1 MGFDAVDKKIDF
13 VSKLLPRFTMAAV
26 TGLFAF
32 LGAISVGGGIWYASQ
47 LMRRPARSPVVRSL
61 FQGVVYERYVQT
73 SPRPLLFHVVSVDL
87 THPGID
93 FLVTPPAPNSVSVS
107 QDAAKPKVKVP
118 ANTVPDFL
126 VEHGAQVAVN
136 GSYFSPHHVKSPWH
150 YYPQVGELVY
160 PQGVSIANGKRY
172 SSPAEGWAA
181 LCVLSVSDI
190 RITEGDCPPGTQQ
203 GLAGD
208 VQFVK
213 NGQLY
218 TDGLVILKKNPVRL
232 MPRSAIAIDKANER
246 LWIVVVDGRQK
257 GYSEGITLAEL
268 SEFVI
273 ALGADRAL
281 NLDGGGSSTLAID
294 SPEAPT
300 VLNAPIQARVP
311 MRLRPVA
318 NHFGIYAQPLSPQSS
333 APP

>member
-1 MGFDAVDKKIDF
+1 SAV
-13 VSKLLPRFTMAAV
+13 
-26 TGLFAF
+26 
-32 LGAISVGGGIWYASQ
+32 LGAIAVGGGIWYASQ
-47 LMRRPARSPVVRSL
+47 LMRRPARSPAVRSL
-61 FQGVVYERYVQT
+61 FQGVTYERYVHA
-73 SPRPLLFHVVSVDL
+73 SPRRLLFHVVSVDL
-87 THPGID
+87 TSPGIG
-93 FLVTPPAPNSVSVS
+93 FLVTPPPPEAFSP
-107 QDAAKPKVKVP
+107 DKAAKRNWRVL
-118 ANTVPDFL
+118 ANTVPGFL
-126 VEHGAQVAVN
+126 QAQGVQVAVN
-136 GSYFSPHHVKSPWH
+136 GSYFSPHYVRSPWN
-150 YYPQVGELVY
+150 YSPKLNQPVA
-160 PQGVSIANGKRY
+160 PQGVSISNGKRY
-172 SSPAEGWAA
+172 SAPAEGWAA
-181 LCVLSVSDI
+181 LCILSVSDI

-273 ALGADRAL
+273 ALGADSAL
-281 NLDGGGSSTLAID
+281 NLDGGGSSALAID

-300 VLNAPIQARVP
+300 VLNAPIQARIP

-318 NHFGIYAQPLSPQSS
+318 NHFGIYAQPLPPQSS
-333 APP
+333 APPDP

>member
-1 MGFDAVDKKIDF
+1 M
-13 VSKLLPRFTMAAV
+13 
-26 TGLFAF
+26 GLFVL
-32 LGAISVGGGIWYASQ
+32 LGGISISGGIWYASQ

-61 FQGVVYERYVQT
+61 FQGVTYERHVQA

-87 THPGID
+87 TSPGID
-93 FLVTPPAPNSVSVS
+93 FLVTPPPPEAFSSGN
-107 QDAAKPKVKVP
+107 AAKRNWRVA
-118 ANTVPDFL
+118 ANTVPGFL
-126 VEHGAQVAVN
+126 EAQGVQVAIN
-136 GSYFSPHHVKSPWH
+136 GSYFSPHYVKSPWN
-150 YYPQVGELVY
+150 YSPKLNQPVA
-160 PQGVSIANGKRY
+160 PQGVSISNGKRY
-172 SSPAEGWAA
+172 SSPEEGWAA
-181 LCVLSVSDI
+181 LCILSLRDI
-190 RITEGDCPPGTQQ
+190 RVTEGDCPSGTQQ

-218 TDGLVILKKNPVRL
+218 TDGLVILKQNPIRL

-268 SEFVI
+268 SDFVI

-281 NLDGGGSSTLAID
+281 NLDGGGSSALAIE
-294 SPEAPT
+294 SPEKPT

-318 NHFGIYAQPLSPQSS
+318 NHFGIYARPLSPEASVV
-333 APP
+333 P